1 MKLFI
6 SRRASH
12 LEMDEIINFNA
23 LTRNK
28 WVAEKAKEIPKGS
41 SVIDVGAGECAYKHL
56 FQHCDYKA
64 QDFCQYSGTTE
75 GTQQEGWEYGLIDY
89 VSDIDNIPVPDKS
102 FDVALC
108 TEVLEHV
115 PKPIEALKEIGR
127 MLKTGGIL
135 YLSAPL
141 GSGLHQQ
148 PFHFYGGYTPHF
160 YNKFLVEFG
169 FEIIEIKPIGGLFKH
184 VGQELH
190 RVGRVLIDRKSRRF
204 TFFHKFIFMNWLPR
218 YLAKLE
224 NDILID
230 EFTVGYL
237 IKARKISDV

>member
-1 MKLFI
+1 MLFK
-6 SRRASH
+6 SRKVRNS
-12 LEMDEIINFNA
+12 EIDKIINFNA
-23 LTRNK
+23 FTRNA
-28 WVAEKAKEIPKGS
+28 WVAEKAKEVPAGYS
-41 SVIDVGAGECAYKHL
+41 LIDVGAGEGAYKHL
-56 FQHCDYKA
+56 FQHCNYKA

-75 GTQQEGWEYGLIDY
+75 GTQQEGWDYGLIDY
-89 VSDIDNIPVPDKS
+89 VCDITSIPVSEKS

-115 PKPIEALKEIGR
+115 PKPIDALKEISR
-127 MLKTGGIL
+127 VLKPNGIL

-169 FEIIEIKPIGGLFKH
+169 FEVVEIKPIGGLFNH
-184 VGQELH
+184 VAQELH
-190 RVGRVLIDRKSRRF
+190 RVGRVLLEKKSTRF
-204 TFFHKFIFMNWLPR
+204 SFLHKYILMSWLPR
-218 YLAKLE
+218 YLAGLE
-224 NDILID
+224 KDILIE

-237 IKARKISDV
+237 IKARKKI